1 LKAVKEKQRAK
12 KTMVLL
18 FGPLVLRN
26 GDSQLEGI
34 FGEKGLKILSHG
46 FQKT

>member
-1 LKAVKEKQRAK
+1 
-12 KTMVLL
+12 MVLL

-34 FGEKGLKILSHG
+34 FGEKGLIILSHRFKKPKATYFNKG
-46 FQKT
+46 LF